1 MSEEIRTT
9 SSTGGEKGVKAERH
23 DLLPKLGIDAIA
35 RVFAFG
41 ATKYGRRVI
50 GGLPQLVELCSC
62 ERQTATRI
70 ALTKLEDSASRA
82 MTEIFAS
89 ATRSTPNANASM
101 LVSGIKNTENGSALT
116 ISTIARRL
124 ESDGHYRPSTAG
136 GPSEVSLQRM
146 ASAYL
151 LDRAESALSAKTTS
165 GHAGQTSITITLM
178 DLREGF
184 YVHAATRLWASSVTR
199 STVFSEHSTTCG
211 IHQATIS
218 SDGIVWDENRA
229 NWRRGYEWSKS
240 YAAAQR
246 HMTAFWDGETN
257 DPESGEPHLAHA
269 GFHVLAMLTWLAEQ
283 GEGADNPFD
292 DRWPAGMERAARRDI
307 EDPFDDLCLDFD

>member
-41 ATKYGRRVI
+41 ATKY
-50 GGLPQLVELCSC
+50 
-62 ERQTATRI
+62 A
-70 ALTKLEDSASRA
+70 D
-82 MTEIFAS
+82 
-89 ATRSTPNANASM
+89 
-101 LVSGIKNTENGSALT
+101 
-116 ISTIARRL
+116 
-124 ESDGHYRPSTAG
+124 H
-136 GPSEVSLQRM
+136 
-146 ASAYL
+146 
-151 LDRAESALSAKTTS
+151 
-165 GHAGQTSITITLM
+165 
-178 DLREGF
+178 
-184 YVHAATRLWASSVTR
+184 
-199 STVFSEHSTTCG
+199 
-211 IHQATIS
+211 
-218 SDGIVWDENRA
+218 

-257 DPESGEPHLAHA
+257 DPESGEPHLAHV